1 MARRRLLTPAQ
12 RLALLALPVD
22 RVEAA
27 RHYTLGEV
35 ELATINRR
43 RGGRNRLGF
52 ALQLC
57 ALRYPGRLLHPGE
70 KLPHAV
76 VAFVAEQIGVA
87 PEALGGYASR
97 PNTKYEHS
105 AALQNLL
112 GWRPFEGRPRREI
125 EGWLDQ
131 ASLTVRT
138 GAELAV
144 GFRDELRRRKI
155 IVPGI
160 TVIERLCAAALTRC
174 ERTVLARL
182 TEGLDREQSARLDRL
197 LDIGPDAAGTWL
209 GWLRQS
215 PGAASAATFHTIIER
230 LRRVREVGIDG
241 ERATRVPRH
250 HLVRL
255 AREGERLSLSHLRG
269 LSVTR
274 RRGIL
279 VATMLEL
286 GPRLTDEALDMHDK
300 LVGRMFRRAERR
312 QLAALGHDRR
322 VISRTLRLFAKAGA
336 ELVAARADGRDGF
349 AAIEGAVGWDRFTT
363 AVEEAQALTGR
374 HSEDPV
380 ELIQA
385 SYTRLRR
392 YTPLLLETFAF
403 RGVPAVRPLLEALE
417 LLHELNRT
425 GRRTLP
431 ADAPTGFVPRRW
443 QPFVMSGGR
452 IDRRFWELC
461 AMAEL
466 KNRLRAGDV
475 WVAGSRRYR
484 SLDDDLLPLDRAVE
498 QIAAVDPVMHD
509 AASFLRDRKQ
519 QLAAALGEV
528 ERQAAGDQLPDAGIR
543 NGRLAVAPLQ
553 ASTPKEVTAL
563 SELLYGVLPRVRIT
577 DLLEEVDRWTGFTG
591 CFTHLKTGLPPGE
604 RRTLLT
610 AVLADGI
617 NMGLKRMAEACR
629 GASFWQLA
637 RVVDWHVR
645 EETYVQATA
654 RLVDAQRTLPIA
666 MLWGDGTMSSSDGQF
681 FQAGGHG
688 LAPSEVNARYGS
700 EPGVSFYS
708 HLSDQFGAFYS
719 KVIAATA
726 HEAPHILDG
735 LLLHESGLRIERHT
749 TDTGGFTETVF
760 ALCALLG
767 FRFVP
772 RIRDLPATRLYT
784 FDHPRTWPTLEPV
797 IGGRLH
803 EQRIID
809 GWPDLLWLVG
819 SIRAGTV
826 VPSHVITKL
835 AANPR
840 QSSLARA
847 LIEVGRL
854 EHTRF
859 LLDLLRSPTLRHE
872 MQASL
877 NKGEASNNLRKAVF
891 FNRLGQVR
899 DRAYESQLHR
909 ARGLNLLVAAI
920 VLWNSRYLDEAVGAL
935 RRHGYDV
942 PDPILAHVWPL
953 AWDHINLTGDYTW
966 SGDAPPDSARLRDLR
981 LDQLTPP
988 LPLQRAA

>member
-1 MARRRLLTPAQ
+1 
-12 RLALLALPVD
+12 V
-22 RVEAA
+22 
-27 RHYTLGEV
+27 
-35 ELATINRR
+35 
-43 RGGRNRLGF
+43 
-52 ALQLC
+52 
-57 ALRYPGRLLHPGE
+57 
-70 KLPHAV
+70 
-76 VAFVAEQIGVA
+76 
-87 PEALGGYASR
+87 
-97 PNTKYEHS
+97 
-105 AALQNLL
+105 
-112 GWRPFEGRPRREI
+112 
-125 EGWLDQ
+125 
-131 ASLTVRT
+131 
-138 GAELAV
+138 
-144 GFRDELRRRKI
+144 
-155 IVPGI
+155 
-160 TVIERLCAAALTRC
+160 
-174 ERTVLARL
+174 
-182 TEGLDREQSARLDRL
+182 
-197 LDIGPDAAGTWL
+197 
-209 GWLRQS
+209 
-215 PGAASAATFHTIIER
+215 ASA
-230 LRRVREVGIDG
+230 
-241 ERATRVPRH
+241 
-250 HLVRL
+250 
-255 AREGERLSLSHLRG
+255 S
-269 LSVTR
+269 
-274 RRGIL
+274 
-279 VATMLEL
+279 
-286 GPRLTDEALDMHDK
+286 
-300 LVGRMFRRAERR
+300 
-312 QLAALGHDRR
+312 
-322 VISRTLRLFAKAGA
+322 
-336 ELVAARADGRDGF
+336 
-349 AAIEGAVGWDRFTT
+349 
-363 AVEEAQALTGR
+363 
-374 HSEDPV
+374 
-380 ELIQA
+380 
-385 SYTRLRR
+385 
-392 YTPLLLETFAF
+392 
-403 RGVPAVRPLLEALE
+403 
-417 LLHELNRT
+417 
-425 GRRTLP
+425 
-431 ADAPTGFVPRRW
+431 
-443 QPFVMSGGR
+443 
-452 IDRRFWELC
+452 
-461 AMAEL
+461 
-466 KNRLRAGDV
+466 
-475 WVAGSRRYR
+475 
-484 SLDDDLLPLDRAVE
+484 
-498 QIAAVDPVMHD
+498 VMHD

>member
-1 MARRRLLTPAQ
+1 
-12 RLALLALPVD
+12 
-22 RVEAA
+22 
-27 RHYTLGEV
+27 
-35 ELATINRR
+35 
-43 RGGRNRLGF
+43 
-52 ALQLC
+52 
-57 ALRYPGRLLHPGE
+57 
-70 KLPHAV
+70 
-76 VAFVAEQIGVA
+76 
-87 PEALGGYASR
+87 
-97 PNTKYEHS
+97 
-105 AALQNLL
+105 
-112 GWRPFEGRPRREI
+112 
-125 EGWLDQ
+125 
-131 ASLTVRT
+131 
-138 GAELAV
+138 
-144 GFRDELRRRKI
+144 
-155 IVPGI
+155 
-160 TVIERLCAAALTRC
+160 
-174 ERTVLARL
+174 
-182 TEGLDREQSARLDRL
+182 
-197 LDIGPDAAGTWL
+197 
-209 GWLRQS
+209 
-215 PGAASAATFHTIIER
+215 
-230 LRRVREVGIDG
+230 
-241 ERATRVPRH
+241 
-250 HLVRL
+250 
-255 AREGERLSLSHLRG
+255 
-269 LSVTR
+269 
-274 RRGIL
+274 
-279 VATMLEL
+279 
-286 GPRLTDEALDMHDK
+286 
-300 LVGRMFRRAERR
+300 
-312 QLAALGHDRR
+312 
-322 VISRTLRLFAKAGA
+322 
-336 ELVAARADGRDGF
+336 
-349 AAIEGAVGWDRFTT
+349 
-363 AVEEAQALTGR
+363 
-374 HSEDPV
+374 
-380 ELIQA
+380 
-385 SYTRLRR
+385 
-392 YTPLLLETFAF
+392 
-403 RGVPAVRPLLEALE
+403 
-417 LLHELNRT
+417 
-425 GRRTLP
+425 
-431 ADAPTGFVPRRW
+431 
-443 QPFVMSGGR
+443 
-452 IDRRFWELC
+452 
-461 AMAEL
+461 
-466 KNRLRAGDV
+466 
-475 WVAGSRRYR
+475 
-484 SLDDDLLPLDRAVE
+484 
-498 QIAAVDPVMHD
+498 MHD

-519 QLAAALGEV
+519 QLAAALVEV

-543 NGRLAVAPLQ
+543 NGRLAVAQLQ

-610 AVLADGI
+610 ALLADGI

-654 RLVDAQRTLPIA
+654 RLVDAQRALPIA
-666 MLWGDGTMSSSDGQF
+666 ALWGDGTMSSSDGQF

-688 LAPSEVNARYGS
+688 LAPSEINARYGS

-735 LLLHESGLRIERHT
+735 LLLHESSLRIEQHT
-749 TDTGGFTETVF
+749 TDTGGFTEIVF

-772 RIRDLPATRLYT
+772 RIRDLPTTRLYT
-784 FDHPRTWPTLEPV
+784 FDHPRAWPTLEPV
-797 IGGRLH
+797 IGGRLR

-809 GWPDLLWLVG
+809 GWPDLLRLIG

-847 LIEVGRL
+847 LIELGRL

-891 FNRLGQVR
+891 FNRLGQIR

-920 VLWNSRYLDEAVGAL
+920 VLWNSRYLGEAVGAL

-942 PDPILAHVWPL
+942 PDQILAHVWPL

-966 SGDAPPDSARLRDLR
+966 SGDAPPDSDRLRDLR